1 MGFLLELSLDT
12 KKIGNISQLKNI
24 LVTEALNNKCE
35 IYFFNYEF
43 MGKNRRLFRRH
54 FILTFIFEENE
65 ELVANFIRYVKK
77 NYKRSVKIESIFFEN
92 CIYEIMYASNK
103 YLNMME
109 KEKVK
114 DYLEKRKSNNLFKQD
129 SVIMKTLKKKY

>member
-43 MGKNRRLFRRH
+43 MGKNRSPFRRH

-65 ELVANFIRYVKK
+65 ELVANFVRFIKK
-77 NYKRSVKIESIFFEN
+77 GYKRSVKIESIFFEN

-129 SVIMKTLKKKY
+129 SVIMRTLKKKY

>member
-43 MGKNRRLFRRH
+43 MGKNRRLFRQH

>member
-12 KKIGNISQLKNI
+12 KKIGNITQIKNI
-24 LVTEALNNKCE
+24 LITEALKNKCE

-43 MGKNRRLFRRH
+43 MGKNRKIYRHH

-65 ELVANFIRYVKK
+65 ELVANFIRFVKK
-77 NYKRSVKIESIFFEN
+77 YKKKIRVEAIFFEN

-103 YLNMME
+103 YLNLMD
-109 KEKVK
+109 KDKAK
-114 DYLEKRKSNNLFKQD
+114 DYIEKRRSNNLFKND
-129 SVIMKTLKKKY
+129 SVIIKTLYKKY

>member
-12 KKIGNISQLKNI
+12 KKTGNISQLKNI

-43 MGKNRRLFRRH
+43 MGKNRRLFRQH
-54 FILTFIFEENE
+54 FVLTFIFEENE

-77 NYKRSVKIESIFFEN
+77 NYKHSVKIESIFFEN

-114 DYLEKRKSNNLFKQD
+114 DYIEKRKSNNLFKKD

>member
-12 KKIGNISQLKNI
+12 KKNGNISHLKNI
-24 LVTEALNNKCE
+24 LVEEALQNKCE

-43 MGKNRRLFRRH
+43 MGKNRKIYRHH

-77 NYKRSVKIESIFFEN
+77 NHRRTARIESVFFEN
-92 CIYEIMYASNK
+92 CIYEIMYASSK
-103 YLNMME
+103 YLNMMQ
-109 KEKVK
+109 KEKAK
-114 DYLEKRKSNNLFKQD
+114 DYLEKRKSNNLYKQD
-129 SVIMKTLKKKY
+129 SVIIKAIKRS

>member
-43 MGKNRRLFRRH
+43 MGKNRSPFRHH

-65 ELVANFIRYVKK
+65 ELVANFVRFIKK
-77 NYKRSVKIESIFFEN
+77 GYKRSVKIESIFFEN

-114 DYLEKRKSNNLFKQD
+114 DYIEKRKSNNLFKQD

>member
-24 LVTEALNNKCE
+24 LVTEALKNKCE
-35 IYFFNYEF
+35 VYFFNYEF
-43 MGKNRRLFRRH
+43 MGKNRAPFRHH

-65 ELVANFIRYVKK
+65 ELVANFIRFVKK
-77 NYKRSVKIESIFFEN
+77 SYKRSVKIESIFFEN

-114 DYLEKRKSNNLFKQD
+114 DYIEKRKSNNLFKQD
-129 SVIMKTLKKKY
+129 SVIMRTLKKKY

>member
-12 KKIGNISQLKNI
+12 KKIKNITFYKNLLIEEALKN
-24 LVTEALNNKCE
+24 NCE

-43 MGKNRRLFRRH
+43 MSENRKLFKHH

-77 NYKRSVKIESIFFEN
+77 HKRSVKIESIVYEN
-92 CIYEIMYASNK
+92 CIYEIMYASSK
-103 YLNMME
+103 YLNQMDKDKA
-109 KEKVK
+109 KE
-114 DYLEKRKSNNLFKQD
+114 YIEKRKSNNLFKND
-129 SVIMKTLKKKY
+129 SIILKTLKKN

>member
-114 DYLEKRKSNNLFKQD
+114 L
-129 SVIMKTLKKKY
+129 